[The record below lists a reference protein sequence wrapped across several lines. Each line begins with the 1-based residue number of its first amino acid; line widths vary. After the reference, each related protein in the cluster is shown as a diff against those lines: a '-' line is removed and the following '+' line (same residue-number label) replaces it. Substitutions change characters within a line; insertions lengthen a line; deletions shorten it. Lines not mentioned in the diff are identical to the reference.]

1 MEWNNWE
8 WEVMLMASPDT
19 RIGRGIIFSSS
30 LSGDHIL
37 RNVQRDVAR
46 REGYAIIEDDAPSTT
61 DKKPRL
67 NLPEKP
73 TDPILR
79 RVQNLVRDRELK
91 GHG

>member
-1 MEWNNWE
+1 
-8 WEVMLMASPDT
+8 MASPDT

-79 RVQNLVRDRELK
+79 RVQKLVRDRGLK
-91 GHG
+91 AHG